1 MALHPLSGAL
11 TRPMLWNPL
20 VNPPLDELLMELTS
34 SRSQEPL
41 GAELWRQAADLTL
54 GRDECDLS
62 NILVLL
68 GESYHLRTAL
78 WLCGDA
84 ERPELLATYPPEG
97 LELADISEAVR
108 EWAAELDAPSHFGG
122 AALEVALATSSR
134 TQLVWP
140 LALAD
145 GERAIWVSE
154 ADRDELPD
162 LTPFAQLL
170 RVTLSL
176 LRARVR
182 RQEQEEQLRDLR
194 SAQELMGHIVDA
206 LPVGLYVVD
215 KEHRIVAW
223 NRKRETGTQGVARE
237 DAIGKSVFEVLY
249 RQPKDRLSRELHEV
263 FLTDEIRRFEVE
275 SSASGERRYYRL
287 TKVPMHVTGTADVT
301 HVITIGE
308 DITEPKRISER
319 ILHAEKLAA
328 LGQMA
333 AGVMHEI
340 NNPLATITASAE
352 AIQEHVQ
359 DGTEEAELLSMIETE
374 VDRCKRI
381 ARDLLAFSRPPPS
394 EKGPADIQDTV
405 EDTLKLLQH
414 HDRFKKIRVQR
425 EYVYDLPLVW
435 ANTERLVQVF
445 VALALNAL
453 DAMEDDGELRVRTE
467 VLDSL
472 DQEIGISFIDTGC
485 GIPQAELS
493 KIFEPFY
500 TSKLPGK
507 GTGLGLSICY
517 GIIQEHG
524 GRIEVDSTIG
534 AGSNFRVVLP
544 AYHAESME
552 SSEADATQSGG

>member
-1 MALHPLSGAL
+1 MARDSAISTYDDDSGTAHL
-11 TRPMLWNPL
+11 LRHIGDL
-20 VNPPLDELLMELTS
+20 VAGPGDSGLEDAFASFGQQLRL
-34 SRSQEPL
+34 RSGVWL
-41 GAELWRQAADLTL
+41 CRGGGAELLAA
-54 GRDECDLS
+54 
-62 NILVLL
+62 
-68 GESYHLRTAL
+68 Y
-78 WLCGDA
+78 
-84 ERPELLATYPPEG
+84 PEG
-97 LELADISEAVR
+97 TLDTAALGARVAQWS
-108 EWAAELDAPSHFGG
+108 AELHEPLVRRGDVGETLVPG
-122 AALEVALATSSR
+122 SSA
-134 TQLVWP
+134 QLIWP
-140 LALAD
+140 LPLEGD
-145 GERAIWVSE
+145 EVAIWVVE
-154 ADRDELPD
+154 PEEGEVPELSS
-162 LTPFAQLL
+162 LAQLV
-170 RVTLSL
+170 RVAVMLK
-176 LRARVR
+176 RARERHAEHEV
-182 RQEQEEQLRDLR
+182 QLRDLR

-215 KEHRIVAW
+215 TDYRIVAW

-249 RQPKDRLSRELHEV
+249 RQPRERLAKELEEV
-263 FLTDEIRRFEVE
+263 FATDEIRRYEVE
-275 SSASGERRYYRL
+275 STASGERRFYRL
-287 TKVPMHVTGTADVT
+287 TKVPMHVTGTDEVT
-301 HVITIGE
+301 HVITVGE
-308 DITEPKRISER
+308 DITERKRISER
-319 ILHAEKLAA
+319 ISHAEKLAA

-340 NNPLATITASAE
+340 NNPLATITASVE
-352 AIQEHVQ
+352 AVQEFVDAHS
-359 DGTEEAELLSMIETE
+359 EEAELLSMIETE

-394 EKGPADIQDTV
+394 EKGPADVQETV
-405 EDTLKLLQH
+405 EETLKLLRH

-435 ANTERLVQVF
+435 ANSERLIQVF

-467 VLDSL
+467 VLDASGC
-472 DQEIGISFIDTGC
+472 EVGISFIDTGC
-485 GIPQAELS
+485 GIPQSDLP

-544 AYHAESME
+544 AYWVDDGVEGETPATESE
-552 SSEADATQSGG
+552 